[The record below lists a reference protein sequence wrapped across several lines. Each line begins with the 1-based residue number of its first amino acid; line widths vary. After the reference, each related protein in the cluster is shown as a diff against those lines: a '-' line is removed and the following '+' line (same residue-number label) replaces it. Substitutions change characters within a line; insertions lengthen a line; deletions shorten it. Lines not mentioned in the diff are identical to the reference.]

1 MSAPSRIL
9 YVNLSVQDLPR
20 AKAFFGALG
29 FTFNAQFTD
38 DKAACMV
45 VSEHAYVMLITEPFF
60 RTFSTRETCD
70 LRTQN
75 EGLFGVSCASRGEV
89 DALME
94 RALAAGARDA
104 DKAQDHGFM
113 YGRAFLDP
121 DGHHWEL
128 LWVDPAAVQ

>member
-1 MSAPSRIL
+1 
-9 YVNLSVQDLPR
+9 
-20 AKAFFGALG
+20 
-29 FTFNAQFTD
+29 
-38 DKAACMV
+38 
-45 VSEHAYVMLITEPFF
+45 
-60 RTFSTRETCD
+60 
-70 LRTQN
+70 
-75 EGLFGVSCASRGEV
+75 VSCASRGEV